1 MKWGWFLDPPLI
13 SQVTREDFKMRVDG
27 GGGSKA
33 DPGSALRA
41 VAPLFENFLRV

>member
-1 MKWGWFLDPPLI
+1 MI
-13 SQVTREDFKMRVDG
+13 SQVTREDFKIRVGG

-33 DPGSALRA
+33 DPRSALRA